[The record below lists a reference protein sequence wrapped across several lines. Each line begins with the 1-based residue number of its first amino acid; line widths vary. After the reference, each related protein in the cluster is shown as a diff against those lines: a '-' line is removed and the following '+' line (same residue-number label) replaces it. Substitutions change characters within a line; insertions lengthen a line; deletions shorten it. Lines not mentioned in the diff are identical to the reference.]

1 MRRISR
7 VLAFTAAALIPAP
20 LILLGQVLPASAS
33 GGSLLVT
40 TIARTGHDV
49 SSSIVAVNL
58 AGDTEYDGTSGHAF
72 NVPDG
77 RYAVM
82 SGIQDATTGTLA
94 DKLVTVSGR
103 TTVTLDA
110 RQGRLIKVTLNGK
123 PVDDDTDARVCA
135 GISRVELFGSANS
148 VFAVPNS
155 SSVFSFAYLVTGQGA
170 QLSALTTAGVPAN
183 PGGAWRSSS
192 LARLTLSVH
201 SGEQDAYETDATLQP
216 EVANGVN
223 CQTDLA
229 GTLAQQAAPYRAS
242 TLVSPGRWIVRTDDS
257 VAIGNQSDDI
267 GGFFVP
273 VNFVKGRS
281 DWLVYYAAAWGPTGW
296 LPMIW
301 RHSIEFFP
309 SSTITDPDGLGYEA
323 SINNTITLS
332 LNGHQLAKRNVSTY
346 GNSFP
351 DFAEHI
357 ASAGWY
363 TMTVDARR
371 YYPGL
376 TFPAAI
382 LTPSDTLSWHFY
394 ASPGQTQAAPVYLA
408 SLVPQGLSMAN
419 QAAPRSVSAV
429 RVYLSRPGNPN
440 VPTFSDTVK
449 SVQVWASDNGGA
461 NWSKVTVKHTSGG
474 WTAYVRNPASG
485 FVTLRSEVTDTHG
498 DTSTETIYRAYGV

>member
-7 VLAFTAAALIPAP
+7 VLAITAAALIPAP
-20 LILLGQVLPASAS
+20 LVLLGQALPASAA

-40 TIARTGHDV
+40 TIARNGHDV

-72 NVPDG
+72 SVPDG
-77 RYAVM
+77 HYAVM
-82 SGIQDATTGTLA
+82 SAIQDATTGTLA

-103 TTVTLDA
+103 ASVTLDA

-135 GISRVELFGSANS
+135 GISQVELSGTANS
-148 VFAVPNS
+148 VFAVPSS

-170 QLSALTTAGVPAN
+170 QLSALTSAGVPAD

-201 SGEQDAYETDATLQP
+201 SGEQDAYETDAGLQP

-223 CQTDLA
+223 CQTDLY
-229 GTLAQQAAPYRAS
+229 GPLEQQAAPYRAS

-257 VAIGNQSDDI
+257 TAVGNQNDVT

-281 DWLVYYAAAWGPTGW
+281 YWLVYYAAAWGPTGL

-309 SSTITDPDGLGYEA
+309 SSTITDPDGIGYEA
-323 SINNTITLS
+323 GTMNTIALS
-332 LNGHQLAKRNVSTY
+332 LNGHELAKRNVSTI
-346 GNSFP
+346 GNSSP
-351 DFAEHI
+351 DFAVSI
-357 ASAGWY
+357 TKAGWY
-363 TMTVDARR
+363 TMTVDASR

-376 TFPAAI
+376 TFPSTI
-382 LTPSDTLSWHFY
+382 LTPRATLSWHFY
-394 ASPGQTQAAPVYLA
+394 ASPTQTQAAPVYLTA
-408 SLVPQGLSMAN
+408 LVPQGVSMTN
-419 QAAPRSVSAV
+419 EAAPRSVSAV
-429 RVYLSRPGNPN
+429 RVYLSRPGNLN
-440 VPTFSDTVK
+440 VPTYSDTVK
-449 SVQVWASDNGGA
+449 SVQVWASDNAGTT
-461 NWSKVTVKHTSGG
+461 WTKVTVTHTASG
-474 WTAYVRNPASG
+474 WTAYVRDPASG
-485 FVTLRSEVTDTHG
+485 FVSLRSEVTDTHG
-498 DTSTETIYRAYGV
+498 DTSTETIYRAYGA